1 MTEINLN
8 QLWQSQRNIPEMDAS
23 TIVHKAKQLQRK
35 TKIKLMLGNLLLLA
49 TMIFIIGIVFYFQP
63 KMMTTKIGSLLVM
76 LSILMQIIA
85 SGRMIPLL
93 NKSNTQTNPVDY
105 LNHLLDFKKKQAFL
119 QTTIMT
125 LYFIFLSLG
134 LFLYMIEFTIKGSIT
149 FMVAAYG
156 ITLLWIAFNWFYIR
170 PKTIRKQRQ
179 KLDEVIQ
186 NLENITTQFS
196 DEKESNPIL

>member
-8 QLWQSQRNIPEMDAS
+8 QLWQSQQNIPKMDAS
-23 TIVHKAKQLQRK
+23 AIVHKAKQLQRK
-35 TKIKLMLGNLLLLA
+35 TKIKLILGNVLLFA
-49 TMIFIIGIVFYFQP
+49 TMIFIIGIVYYFQP
-63 KMMTTKIGSLLVM
+63 KMMTTKMGSLLV
-76 LSILMQIIA
+76 LFSILMQIIA

-93 NKSNTQTNPVDY
+93 NKNNAQTNPIDY

-134 LFLYMIEFTIKGSIT
+134 LALYMIEFTMKGSIT
-149 FMVAAYG
+149 FIIAVYG

-170 PKTIRKQRQ
+170 PKTIRKQQQ

-186 NLENITTQFS
+186 SLENITAQFS
-196 DEKESNPIL
+196 DEKESNRIL